1 MDDECPV
8 CMEPL
13 SKLCVQ
19 CPNGHWCCEKHF
31 LQLAKAKY
39 ESNVLAYNK
48 TAESEKCFVCRQ
60 RVPQK
65 NFSDTYNRNRCIV
78 IAFGVAKLQNHSQ
91 EKTAKNLHMLQT
103 RYEQWK
109 QRSSASQS

>member
-13 SKLCVQ
+13 SKLCVR
-19 CPNGHWCCEKHF
+19 CPNGHRCCEKHF

-39 ESNVLAYNK
+39 ESNVLAYNG
-48 TAESEKCFVCRQ
+48 TSESEKCFVCRQ

-78 IAFGVAKLQNHSQ
+78 IAFGVAKLFGQP
-91 EKTAKNLHMLQT
+91 EKAKERLEKLLID
-103 RYEQWK
+103 YEK
-109 QRSSASQS
+109 RKLSASQS